1 MEKFRKYIKIAGY
14 PVSLFFLYL
23 TFRDTNF
30 SLIVDNLRYI
40 HWPLLFI
47 AAILYFGFIVI
58 RAQYQRNNLANIKSD
73 IGFSSSITSIASAL
87 FFNVIFPARIGEII
101 RAFTLS
107 NREGVKKASILSYIV
122 VEKLIDFLF
131 MLVLLGALVLAGFRA
146 LEVNRIIILASIIVV
161 AIVAFIFV
169 YIKYNRGILTVF
181 RLMIPNKFHE
191 PMHALN
197 AAVLEGFRFFRTPA
211 QVMKS
216 ILMLT
221 AGWSLV
227 TGVFWCISYNYIRVL
242 SLPLYSPLFF
252 IVFASLS
259 LAIPSAP
266 AGIGVVHY
274 GLYLAIRILTN
285 NALDESIHLVAAFI
299 LVLHFF
305 TGIVMDL
312 AVAGG
317 VMLYAKL
324 VRQERAIKPKEVKI
338 HEETA

>member
-1 MEKFRKYIKIAGY
+1 MERIRKFIKIAGY
-14 PVSLFFLYL
+14 PLSIFFLYL

-30 SLIVDNLRYI
+30 SLIVDNLKYI
-40 HWPLLFI
+40 HWSLLFV
-47 AAILYFGFIVI
+47 AAILYLGFIAI
-58 RAQYQRNNLANIKSD
+58 RAQYQRNNLVYIKRD
-73 IGFSSSITSIASAL
+73 IAFSSSITSVSSAL

-101 RAFTLS
+101 RAFYLS
-107 NREGVKKASILSYIV
+107 NRESLKKASLLSYIL

-131 MLVLLGALVLAGFRA
+131 MLVLLGALVFAGFRS
-146 LEVNRIIILASIIVV
+146 LEVNRIILFSSIIVFV
-161 AIVAFIFV
+161 IVVFIFV
-169 YIKYNRGILTVF
+169 YIRFNRGVLSFFQLV
-181 RLMIPNKFHE
+181 IPNKLHGA
-191 PMHALN
+191 MNNLN
-197 AAVLEGFRFFRTPA
+197 TSVLEGFRFYKSSV
-211 QVMKS
+211 QVLRS

-242 SLPLYSPLFF
+242 ALPPYSPLFF

-259 LAIPSAP
+259 LAVPSAP

-285 NALDESIHLVAAFI
+285 NTLDESIHLIAAFI

-312 AVAGG
+312 VVAGS
-317 VMLYAKL
+317 VILYAKL
-324 VRQERAIKPKEVKI
+324 IKKESTIKPKKVKI
-338 HEETA
+338 NEETS